1 MFWGIV
7 ENSRS
12 FILLYIQIFG
22 VLLCAYQ
29 PLNALRSP
37 TSRKQV
43 ASRKYTAVQ
52 SSMWYVV
59 GVV

>member
-1 MFWGIV
+1 MFRGIV

-12 FILLYIQIFG
+12 FILLYIEIFG

-52 SSMWYVV
+52 SST
-59 GVV
+59 